1 MRQRV
6 VSDTKIQ
13 NMITAT
19 ETANLRFETA
29 TECMYGEAVPFMPKI
44 PLLMPTLAAMQEAK
58 DIASGKIPGKW
69 YHSLEEARKE
79 LYLAH

>member
-1 MRQRV
+1 
-6 VSDTKIQ
+6 
-13 NMITAT
+13 
-19 ETANLRFETA
+19 
-29 TECMYGEAVPFMPKI
+29 MYGEAVPFMPKI